1 MAARHAG
8 QAARVLLVDRA
19 LGAVEEDLVH
29 LERRKALRKR
39 RHRDDRRD
47 LCIGEDEA
55 QPLERERGIERNVG
69 RVHLHHR
76 EHRDV
81 GLGTLLKQKP
91 DAVAGLNSLLDQI
104 ARDLVGAAIEFAI
117 AERACVGDDGIVLRE
132 ADEGFFEHVIEAL
145 ARLPA
150 HRIVGVLADDL
161 LRAAEAAADRFDS
174 FPQIGPQLRG
184 RS

>member
-8 QAARVLLVDRA
+8 EPARVLLVDRA

-29 LERRKALRKR
+29 LERSKSFRER
-39 RHRDDRRD
+39 RHRDHRRD
-47 LCIGEDEA
+47 LGIGEDEA
-55 QPLERERGIERNVG
+55 QALERKRGIERNIG

-81 GLGTLLKQKP
+81 GFGALLKQKP

-104 ARDLVGAAIEFAI
+104 ARDLVGAAVELAI
-117 AERACVGDDGIVLRE
+117 AERPCVGDDRIVLRE
-132 ADEGFFEHVIEAL
+132 ADAGLFEHVIEAL
-145 ARLPA
+145 ACLPA
-150 HRIVGVLADDL
+150 HRVVGVLADDL
-161 LRAAEAAADRFDS
+161 LRAAEAAADGFDGLT
-174 FPQIGPQLRG
+174 QIGPQLRG